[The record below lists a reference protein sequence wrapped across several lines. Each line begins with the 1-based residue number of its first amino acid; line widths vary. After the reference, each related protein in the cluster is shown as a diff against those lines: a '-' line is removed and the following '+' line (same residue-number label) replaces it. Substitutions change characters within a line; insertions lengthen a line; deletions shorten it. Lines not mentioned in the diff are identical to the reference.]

1 MSAAGGKGLDCLGLA
16 QQWEQDSELRQ
27 RIRTEKSLLKNQ
39 DGEEFCAACRLN
51 AVQNAMVLRPVLV
64 RMREQSRRLP
74 HLDDLKVEV
83 ETVYEKCGHT
93 PGDKLVYTSSVEVK
107 RLTSFIKRRVQRKE
121 VTKDL
126 GIAKPNLILNFI
138 LNIQRYPV
146 KFVLCYLYC
155 PFMISS
161 TIRGIFLVTS
171 VLFVCSAP
179 ASQDTAFHELL
190 LLLDPD
196 LKDQHFQSGPN
207 GSLLQSLF
215 LKWW

>member
-1 MSAAGGKGLDCLGLA
+1 MSAAGGKGFDCLGLV

-27 RIRTEKSLLKNQ
+27 RIRTEKALLKNQ

-64 RMREQSRRLP
+64 RMREQRRRLP
-74 HLDDLKVEV
+74 HLDDLKIEV

-93 PGDKLVYTSSVEVK
+93 PGEKLVYTSSVEVK
-107 RLTSFIKRRVQRKE
+107 RFTSFIKRRVQRKE

-126 GIAKPNLILNFI
+126 GIAKPNLTLNFVP
-138 LNIQRYPV
+138 NIQPYPL

-161 TIRGIFLVTS
+161 TIRVFFS
-171 VLFVCSAP
+171 SCNPF
-179 ASQDTAFHELL
+179 
-190 LLLDPD
+190 
-196 LKDQHFQSGPN
+196 
-207 GSLLQSLF
+207 SLF
-215 LKWW
+215 ALPLPARTPHSMSCFCCWTPA